1 MLKYK
6 PTKFSD
12 LKWLV
17 LLIFLGVSN
26 AIYSQSTSGGTT
38 KAQRK
43 AEKAKQEQVKK
54 QQKAEDEGRKRHLKL
69 QSKDV
74 KKRWKKNKKRYKHVD
89 AFDRRPNFWQRIFPR
104 KRPEN
109 R

>member
-1 MLKYK
+1 MNVAVVRFLRLGFA
-6 PTKFSD
+6 T
-12 LKWLV
+12 V
-17 LLIFLGVSN
+17 LLLLIMVQHTEAQAENGNS
-26 AIYSQSTSGGTT
+26 

-43 AEKAKQEQVKK
+43 AEKAKQEQIKK
-54 QQKAEDEGRKRHLKL
+54 QHKAEEEGRKRHLKL